1 MKSSSDIS
9 RLHRKRWTRLSPE
22 QWAKVTPLSLSF
34 EPGNAKQWDKNHLN
48 SMACLGLLREGVN
61 DRPLTS
67 KRVDRIVMWCNQP
80 FVEDHVKKVEE

>member
-1 MKSSSDIS
+1 MTSPSDIY

-22 QWAKVTPLSLSF
+22 QWAKVTPLILSF

-48 SMACLGLLREGVN
+48 MMACLGLFREGVN

-67 KRVDRIVMWCNQP
+67 KGGSHRDVVQSTFRGV
-80 FVEDHVKKVEE
+80 HVKKVEE